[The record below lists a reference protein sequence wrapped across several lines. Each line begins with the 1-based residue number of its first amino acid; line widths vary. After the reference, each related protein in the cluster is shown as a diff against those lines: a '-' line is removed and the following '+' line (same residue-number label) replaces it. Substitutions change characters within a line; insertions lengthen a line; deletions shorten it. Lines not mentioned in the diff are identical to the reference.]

1 MSGDSTKAVSIPADL
16 YQKIEQ
22 VVKESADFSS
32 VEDYVTFVLQEVLAD
47 NGQQKGAF
55 SKEEE
60 AEVKKRL
67 KSLGYLD

>member
-1 MSGDSTKAVSIPADL
+1 MTGDSPKSVSIPAEL

-67 KSLGYLD
+67 KALGYLD